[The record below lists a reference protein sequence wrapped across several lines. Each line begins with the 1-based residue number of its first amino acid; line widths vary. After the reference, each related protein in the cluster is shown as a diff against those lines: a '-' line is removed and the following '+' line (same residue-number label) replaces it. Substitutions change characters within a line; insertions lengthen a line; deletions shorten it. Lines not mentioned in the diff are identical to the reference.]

1 MVLEKEIK
9 RITGNLLGKIPSDL
23 ESYTPKDLLNS
34 GVPSKVIEHIRNS
47 IEPKV
52 IKDLKAPSSKW
63 VKMDSDLM
71 RVAWIDFLKAAISNS
86 CIPKSTIKT
95 VMVQAV
101 AEMFPIFLEPRARL
115 TDYLFGKENELTYD
129 EIVGKTNHLT
139 VYKHF
144 ASAIPLYMKKRKL
157 DTLTKK
163 RCNILIQNLDEK
175 LVSTYTAIH
184 WGQKLDLLF
193 KMYNDE
199 VDTHLLAMFFKDKR
213 MEKVADFFEDMTG
226 EISKKEFVQI
236 LTSPEDAKRIMQRFK
251 EKVEED
257 EDIVNSQVEKI
268 SREDEQEQGLID
280 SFFGNYE
287 YTPINEEKASK
298 GKTLADSLKDNV
310 LSKSE
315 VDELVHEIQVS
326 QESSES
332 KKHHHKDGVQSSSI
346 TSFLE
351 QAADSMQKL
360 EDDDPFPPR
369 EEQKEEVVFEL
380 SDSGDLKMGDEESD
394 GSVLQDDDGSENEP
408 AWKQFLTNDHIDM
421 VIGDKKNTSDTDA
434 SQNQDLSGLTG
445 YLFDEKDKWVDQ
457 IFLGAEYAYDEALE
471 DLSSLKKWD
480 DATNY
485 IKKSIFDRNDIDITS
500 EIAIEF
506 TDKLQSYFNK

>member
-1 MVLEKEIK
+1 
-9 RITGNLLGKIPSDL
+9 
-23 ESYTPKDLLNS
+23 
-34 GVPSKVIEHIRNS
+34 
-47 IEPKV
+47 
-52 IKDLKAPSSKW
+52 
-63 VKMDSDLM
+63 
-71 RVAWIDFLKAAISNS
+71 
-86 CIPKSTIKT
+86 
-95 VMVQAV
+95 
-101 AEMFPIFLEPRARL
+101 
-115 TDYLFGKENELTYD
+115 
-129 EIVGKTNHLT
+129 
-139 VYKHF
+139 
-144 ASAIPLYMKKRKL
+144 
-157 DTLTKK
+157 
-163 RCNILIQNLDEK
+163 
-175 LVSTYTAIH
+175 
-184 WGQKLDLLF
+184 
-193 KMYNDE
+193 MYNDE
-199 VDTHLLAMFFKDKR
+199 VDTHLLAIFFKDKR

-236 LTSPEDAKRIMQRFK
+236 LTSPEDAKRIMRRLI
-251 EKVEED
+251 ETIEED

-268 SREDEQEQGLID
+268 SQEDEQEQGLID